1 MIDIERRKKLAYHL
15 RQLSNGQ
22 ISNDEF
28 EESVM
33 NDVTF
38 GWLPEQYY
46 RSDQSTNDDPVIRPI
61 LEMAWGLYDD
71 TRNHKLNG
79 RDSLTEYGIK
89 EIARYI
95 LFLQSDQ
102 EYDWDYVDLTHPLIR
117 FSFKDILKS
126 ILTLGE
132 HYREL
137 KLRREQEYE
146 RMKKSGNFEYW
157 PFKTKADFER
167 QLNKQPFLIGT
178 HERTH

>member
-1 MIDIERRKKLAYHL
+1 MIDLEKRKKLAFHL

-33 NDVTF
+33 EDVTD
-38 GWLPEQYY
+38 GWLPEQYH
-46 RSDQSTNDDPVIRPI
+46 RSEQSKNDDPVIRPI

-79 RDSLTEYGIK
+79 RDALTEYAFK

-95 LFLQSDQ
+95 LFLQSNQ
-102 EYDWDYVDLTHPLIR
+102 KYDWDFVDLTHPLMR

-132 HYREL
+132 YYREL
-137 KLRREQEYE
+137 KLTRQQEYE
-146 RMKKSGNFEYW
+146 RMKKSGDFEYW
-157 PFKTKADFER
+157 PFKTKLDFER
-167 QLNKQPFLIGT
+167 QLDKQPFLAGGQ
-178 HERTH
+178 